1 MLNWVYS
8 WAKWYSKEENIKHRQ
23 LQMVQRE
30 AGRKESTSRRAGGVC
45 VCVGG
50 GGGGGLDLLITLIK
64 SGHSDLFLLD
74 WSKQTEC
81 FLC

>member
-30 AGRKESTSRRAGGVC
+30 AGRRESTSRSAALEE
-45 VCVGG
+45 GG
-50 GGGGGLDLLITLIK
+50 GGGGSGLN
-64 SGHSDLFLLD
+64 
-74 WSKQTEC
+74 C
-81 FLC
+81 